1 MRTPT
6 ISIITVNFNN
16 NEGLK
21 KTLRSIEVQSYTS
34 YEHIIIDADSND
46 GSQETI
52 KKYSEKNTHL
62 TYWVSEKDKGIYDGM
77 NKGIRQAK
85 GEYLYFLNS
94 GDCLQGNI
102 LKDIPFD
109 GTKYIYGDMVLVN
122 DHEQRKEA
130 GPDYPD
136 LVFFFYNALAH
147 QACFIHHSLFINKL
161 YDTQYKIIADWGHSF
176 QSIIMERCSYKH
188 IPLTIAECDA
198 TGISSNYIDVQT
210 ERLKWLQE
218 NLSPQLYSTYIDIL
232 EYKKSDFKTIIPTMN
247 HTKKFQKEHIG

>member
-161 YDTQYKIIADWGHSF
+161 
-176 QSIIMERCSYKH
+176 
-188 IPLTIAECDA
+188 
-198 TGISSNYIDVQT
+198 
-210 ERLKWLQE
+210 
-218 NLSPQLYSTYIDIL
+218 
-232 EYKKSDFKTIIPTMN
+232 
-247 HTKKFQKEHIG
+247 

>member
-136 LVFFFYNALAH
+136 LVFFFYNAFYRA
-147 QACFIHHSLFINKL
+147 A
-161 YDTQYKIIADWGHSF
+161 G
-176 QSIIMERCSYKH
+176 
-188 IPLTIAECDA
+188 
-198 TGISSNYIDVQT
+198 
-210 ERLKWLQE
+210 
-218 NLSPQLYSTYIDIL
+218 
-232 EYKKSDFKTIIPTMN
+232 
-247 HTKKFQKEHIG
+247 